1 MSTNITMIVPI
12 KTPIAGVRE
21 VFTATG
27 KGGAALM
34 AAPVN
39 NTPEGAKAKKTDNE
53 APVAPKDSSTAS
65 RISAL
70 YKQIQHLQQK
80 LVELQNSDGDAKQI
94 EQQKQLIMSQIQMLQ
109 AEIARLQKQE
119 MEKQQQEQMGKTM
132 QGAASGDGINR
143 PTAANAVDVYI

>member
-12 KTPIAGVRE
+12 KNPIAGVRE

-34 AAPVN
+34 SAPVN
-39 NTPEGAKAKKTDNE
+39 NAPEGGKAKKTETDT
-53 APVAPKDSSTAS
+53 PLAPKDSSAAS

-70 YKQIQHLQQK
+70 FKQIQNLQQK

-109 AEIARLQKQE
+109 AEIARIQKQE
-119 MEKQQQEQMGKTM
+119 MEKQQEEQMAKAM
-132 QGAASGDGINR
+132 SGDGVNR

>member
-1 MSTNITMIVPI
+1 MSANITMVVPI
-12 KTPIAGVRE
+12 KNPIAGVGE

-39 NTPEGAKAKKTDNE
+39 NAPEAGKAKKNDND
-53 APVAPKDSSTAS
+53 APVAPKDSSAAS

-70 YKQIQHLQQK
+70 FKQIQNLQQK

-109 AEIARLQKQE
+109 AEIARIQKQE
-119 MEKQQQEQMGKTM
+119 MEKQQQEQMAKAM
-132 QGAASGDGINR
+132 QGDGVNR
-143 PTAANAVDVYI
+143 PTADNAVDVYI